1 MFVRLIVR
9 SFVCFCCLWVLFS
22 YTRPITRHTIQL
34 LQSSLGVGA
43 SEEDIEGLNQ
53 LSFGQHPDI
62 TMRRCCFAITF
73 RFPLSL
79 SDVETHF
86 GVNSG
91 PAERQG
97 ADRKADV
104 PLYDSRAA
112 ENATPAIKNGLH
124 RKVGVAF
131 LK

>member
-1 MFVRLIVR
+1 MCL
-9 SFVCFCCLWVLFS
+9 FVCLCACLFLLSLFFVFVDTS
-22 YTRPITRHTIQL
+22 DNKA
-34 LQSSLGVGA
+34 SSLGVGA

-112 ENATPAIKNGLH
+112 ENATPAIENGPH